1 MSPPH
6 PTLVESSAASVG
18 DPAKAPLGSLLSM
31 VTQQHELVLGELA
44 REMLKEGLMHEVVMQ
59 AREVLVA

>member
-1 MSPPH
+1 
-6 PTLVESSAASVG
+6 VG
-18 DPAKAPLGSLLSM
+18 DPAKAPLGSSLSM